1 MNGCSRSPW
10 IHLRTVLDRYHFSF
24 KRLNTPRVNAPM
36 KRCKSSRKDMLNQR
50 PLARHIIMRF
60 STKAIHAG
68 QDPDPATGSVTVPVY
83 LTSTYMQVKPGREG
97 KYAYSRTANPTRT
110 ALAQRL
116 AALEDGKVGLAFS
129 SGLAATTTVLMLLR
143 KGDHVI
149 AGDDI
154 YGGTYRLFD
163 QVLRNYG
170 LQFTYVDPRSPDNVE
185 KAVRKNTKMIWI
197 ETPTNPLM
205 RVVDIRAISKIATK
219 NHTMLV
225 VDNTF
230 ASPYLQNPLKL
241 GADISVHST
250 TKYLGGHS
258 DLIGGAAITADAD
271 IGKRLKFLQNA
282 VGAVPGPLDCW
293 LVLRGIKA
301 LAVRMD
307 RHNSN
312 AKQIREFL
320 LKQPKIEQVYYPGLP
335 DHPQRDVVKRQMR
348 GYGGMLSFELKGGF
362 RECEKLL
369 TKLSVFTLAESLGG
383 VESLIEHP
391 ASMTHASIPR
401 QRRKEQG
408 IKDTLIRMS
417 VGIEDVEDL
426 LDDLQ
431 RGFKGL

>member
-1 MNGCSRSPW
+1 
-10 IHLRTVLDRYHFSF
+10 
-24 KRLNTPRVNAPM
+24 
-36 KRCKSSRKDMLNQR
+36 
-50 PLARHIIMRF
+50 MRF

-83 LTSTYMQVKPGREG
+83 LTSTYMQAKPGREG
-97 KYAYSRTANPTRT
+97 KYVYSRTANPTRN
-110 ALAQRL
+110 ALEQSL
-116 AALEDGKVGLAFS
+116 AALEEGKVGLAFS

-143 KGDHVI
+143 KGDHVV

-282 VGAVPGPLDCW
+282 VGAIPGPLDCW
-293 LVLRGIKA
+293 LVLRGIKT

-312 AKQIREFL
+312 AKQISEFL
-320 LKQPKIEQVYYPGLP
+320 LKQPKVEQVYYPGLP
-335 DHPQRDVVKRQMR
+335 GHPQRDVVKRQR
-348 GYGGMLSFELKGGF
+348 CRVKF
-362 RECEKLL
+362 
-369 TKLSVFTLAESLGG
+369 
-383 VESLIEHP
+383 LIEWPGEPFVRLVPLRRAEQPH
-391 ASMTHASIPR
+391 PR
-401 QRRKEQG
+401 QRVHDPVEV
-408 IKDTLIRMS
+408 LITRPVMAKIHRVLDRFADLPAS
-417 VGIEDVEDL
+417 VEAPLPFGADVVA
-426 LDDLQ
+426 
-431 RGFKGL
+431 GTTI